1 MKRRMQIW
9 GLTAALIMLAATLIT
24 GMDRSRTG
32 IVYAAE
38 DKDKKEEPE
47 QNTQESKKNEK
58 TMSEEELEE
67 VQLQVEEGILDEI
80 DMQEINA
87 VMTEIFPEKKVT
99 FQEILEAL
107 LSEKETI
114 SPELLGDY
122 VADTLFYVVEM
133 NKPMMLYLLLIVIAA
148 SVFSN
153 FSSVFQS
160 RQIAQTGFYVVYILL
175 ITACLYTFQQ
185 TVVSVSE
192 SLENLN
198 VFMRVL
204 GPAYFMSMAVAT
216 GSTSSIA
223 FYSLVLFL
231 IYLVELLILNVM
243 LPLIHVYLMIRV
255 LNFLSDEE
263 YLSKLAELLDTVIAW
278 SLKTMLA
285 CVTGISL
292 VQGVLSPAVD
302 TVKRSAF
309 TKGAEMI
316 PGIGDVLGGVTEVIL
331 GTAVLIKNGIGMAGV
346 LIVAGIC
353 LIPIL
358 NMGALTLMYK
368 GLAALIQPISD
379 KRIVEAI
386 SSVGD
391 GYHMLLRV
399 VFTTGVLFLIT
410 IGVAAAATS

>member
-1 MKRRMQIW
+1 MCIR
-9 GLTAALIMLAATLIT
+9 
-24 GMDRSRTG
+24 DR
-32 IVYAAE
+32 
-38 DKDKKEEPE
+38 
-47 QNTQESKKNEK
+47 
-58 TMSEEELEE
+58 
-67 VQLQVEEGILDEI
+67 
-80 DMQEINA
+80 
-87 VMTEIFPEKKVT
+87 
-99 FQEILEAL
+99 
-107 LSEKETI
+107 
-114 SPELLGDY
+114 
-122 VADTLFYVVEM
+122 
-133 NKPMMLYLLLIVIAA
+133 
-148 SVFSN
+148 
-153 FSSVFQS
+153 FQS